1 MNKKKISLPTLQKIV
16 LAVMGVSFLA
26 TLAGVLLASGL
37 LRFGNDAF
45 NDLLL
50 SYIGIISS
58 LIGMTFMAIGWF
70 IYMLITKEISKGTHE
85 K

>member
-1 MNKKKISLPTLQKIV
+1 MAI
-16 LAVMGVSFLA
+16 SFLA

-58 LIGMTFMAIGWF
+58 LIGMTFMAIGWVV
-70 IYMLITKEISKGTHE
+70 YMLVTKEISKVKHE
-85 K
+85 N

>member
-1 MNKKKISLPTLQKIV
+1 MTKKKISLPALQKIA
-16 LAVMGVSFLA
+16 LAVMGVSFFA
-26 TLAGVLLASGL
+26 TLAGVLLASGV

-70 IYMLITKEISKGTHE
+70 VYVLVTKEISKVKHE
-85 K
+85 N